1 MIDSSFSF
9 PLHFRA
15 SSWVMG
21 FAAIT
26 GEELQWWKTT
36 SPFGPPF
43 CGKKAFSVCDEER
56 DPFSSLSSLSPF
68 SGFIGGFQISV
79 VPRQTAR
86 MMMMKEGEAKESS

>member
-43 CGKKAFSVCDEER
+43 VGRRRFQCLLCFLFP
-56 DPFSSLSSLSPF
+56 PFLVL
-68 SGFIGGFQISV
+68 SV
-79 VPRQTAR
+79 VF
-86 MMMMKEGEAKESS
+86 K